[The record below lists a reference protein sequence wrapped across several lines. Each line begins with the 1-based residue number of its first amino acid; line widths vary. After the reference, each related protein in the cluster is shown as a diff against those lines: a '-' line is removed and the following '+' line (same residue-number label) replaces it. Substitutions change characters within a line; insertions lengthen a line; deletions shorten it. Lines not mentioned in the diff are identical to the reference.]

1 MNKDKSTPVSWWA
14 GWRRLALPALFLLG
28 VIYYEE
34 LFLKVYCFHT
44 LTVEGVVFTFL
55 FTLPMALLLGL
66 LCGGAS
72 TRAGRLLPSR
82 ALPRSP
88 HRRHRT
94 IPTKRAEHT

>member
-72 TRAGRLLPSR
+72 TRAGRLL
-82 ALPRSP
+82 LPLCTGLASLWVGTQVVYY
-88 HRRHRT
+88 HL
-94 IPTKRAEHT
+94 